1 MTRGTRERGLE
12 RWLKTYLNLLELKRE
27 KATELLDIAS
37 FAEAIDSKEAEEM
50 KKEKEVRGKAAMA
63 EEMERIMLAAQ
74 AAKKKKELG
83 ASSPTD
89 LGDSITRLDN
99 GENPTRENY

>member
-37 FAEAIDSKEAEEM
+37 FAEATDSKEAEEM
-50 KKEKEVRGKAAMA
+50 KKENEVRGEAAMA
-63 EEMERIMLAAQ
+63 KEMERIMLAAQ
-74 AAKKKKELG
+74 APKRALLVYWE
-83 ASSPTD
+83 
-89 LGDSITRLDN
+89 
-99 GENPTRENY
+99 